1 MEQTDL
7 SMAGSVGKELKTS
20 REELAQ
26 VRTSLEKEKM
36 TVLATQLAH
45 KDLEAML
52 LRQLEDQEVT
62 WKQRLQ
68 LVSSEYA
75 QALSNLNHQK
85 DGVQEG
91 SHRGVGRKRESCH
104 VCRARRWDY
113 RWSVA
118 VHIRELLS
126 GGVTQGHELDHLQ
139 WLQSEGVLTENCEE
153 QGSGLTEAAKDL
165 RMALKHQ
172 DHQVKLLEVQLHSCE
187 NERQVRVRQL
197 EEMMEAVQKLTS
209 EKELTYQIMIAQAIE
224 SFAQERVMTD
234 PGIS

>member
-85 DGVQEG
+85 DG
-91 SHRGVGRKRESCH
+91 
-104 VCRARRWDY
+104 A
-113 RWSVA
+113 A
-118 VHIRELLS
+118 VTLLS
-126 GGVTQGHELDHLQ
+126 GALLPSLERDRANHLRT
-139 WLQSEGVLTENCEE
+139 SVLANCSLGKDNPDNGDSGPQ